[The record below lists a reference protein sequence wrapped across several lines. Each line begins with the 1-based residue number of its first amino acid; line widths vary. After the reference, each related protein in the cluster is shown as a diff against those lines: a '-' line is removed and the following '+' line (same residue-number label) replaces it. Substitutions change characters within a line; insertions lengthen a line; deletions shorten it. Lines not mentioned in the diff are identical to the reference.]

1 MPHLQFEINKNISSS
16 EKEKFILEIRDNF
29 SKIMK
34 TGSDHIAISLK
45 VLDKYSIFLGRVN
58 TGEKV
63 CIMNLDV
70 REGRTPKQ
78 KRMLVKE
85 YIAIVHR
92 FFRIPKS
99 NQYIT
104 FTEHKGEDFNLLE
117 KSLENWVKNDDPLS

>member
-34 TGSDHIAISLK
+34 TGFDHIAISLK
-45 VLDKYSIFLGRVN
+45 VLDKYSIFLGRVK

-85 YIAIVHR
+85 YIAIVQR
-92 FFRIPKS
+92 FFKIPKS
-99 NQYIT
+99 NQYVT